1 MAQIYTSK
9 LHSLQPS
16 LLLLDFGTPVVRDAG
31 CPPDFNFRSEQPPVL
46 AQIAFTA
53 GWTAISSLIGYYK
66 ALYGPHMLLHLNL
79 AYFLPS
85 LPPLILQS
93 VWDAKLDGKYGI
105 AKAATVR
112 LCLGMWT
119 LLLSMC
125 TFLSDVLMSY
135 VHLCTLSAGLGGSA
149 VICAIYPFYEAS
161 RTILLLLVSLL
172 GLCNSIAFSTS
183 YQIVT
188 HFGTSNSVALTT
200 GKGVQL
206 GLVPE
211 SLQCFCILHGIAVV
225 GTVDARECTMR
236 HSMSCKHLECL
247 HRPHS
252 RCDQQVLWRVGLLLS
267 WQRQHYAWAQDPHT
281 LSSCCYFSWLQLLH

>member
-1 MAQIYTSK
+1 MRARLRSIPACLTLYSPACFFLTSVCR
-9 LHSLQPS
+9 S
-16 LLLLDFGTPVVRDAG
+16 FGCWISTR
-31 CPPDFNFRSEQPPVL
+31 FTFRSEQPRVL

-85 LPPLILQS
+85 LPTLILQS
-93 VWDAKLDGKYGI
+93 VWDARLDGKYGI

-125 TFLSDVLMSY
+125 ALLLEVLVSCLQLY
-135 VHLCTLSAGLGGSA
+135 TLSAGLGGSA
-149 VICAIYPFYEAS
+149 LVCAIYPFYETS
-161 RTILLLLVSLL
+161 RTVLLGLVSLL
-172 GLCNSIAFSTS
+172 GLCNSVAFSTS
-183 YQIVT
+183 YQVVT

-206 GLVPE
+206 GLMPE
-211 SLQCFCILHGIAVV
+211 SLECFCMLHGIAAA
-225 GTVDARECTMR
+225 GIVDPRNALCVTAS
-236 HSMSCKHLECL
+236 HASIQNASTDHT
-247 HRPHS
+247 
-252 RCDQQVLWRVGLLLS
+252 
-267 WQRQHYAWAQDPHT
+267 AQM
-281 LSSCCYFSWLQLLH
+281 

>member
-1 MAQIYTSK
+1 MAQIYTSMP
-9 LHSLQPS
+9 HAVQPS
-16 LLLLDFGTPVVRDAG
+16 LLLLDFGMCVIRDAG
-31 CPPDFNFRSEQPPVL
+31 CPPDSTFVLTQPPVL
-46 AQIAFTA
+46 SQIAFTA

-85 LPPLILQS
+85 LPTLVLQS
-93 VWDAKLDGKYGI
+93 VWDARLDGKYGI

-125 TFLSDVLMSY
+125 TFLSDVL
-135 VHLCTLSAGLGGSA
+135 VPCLHLYTLFAGLGGSTL
-149 VICAIYPFYEAS
+149 ICAIYPFYEAS
-161 RTILLLLVSLL
+161 RTILLVLVSLL

-206 GLVPE
+206 GLMPE
-211 SLQCFCILHGIAVV
+211 SLECFIHAALLLL
-225 GTVDARECTMR
+225 GTVDRRNALCVTAS
-236 HSMSCKHLECL
+236 HASI
-247 HRPHS
+247 
-252 RCDQQVLWRVGLLLS
+252 
-267 WQRQHYAWAQDPHT
+267 
-281 LSSCCYFSWLQLLH
+281 

>member
-1 MAQIYTSK
+1 MRAWPRSIPASFTLYSPACFFLTS
-9 LHSLQPS
+9 
-16 LLLLDFGTPVVRDAG
+16 
-31 CPPDFNFRSEQPPVL
+31 
-46 AQIAFTA
+46 IAFTA

-112 LCLGMWT
+112 LCLG
-119 LLLSMC
+119 
-125 TFLSDVLMSY
+125 V
-135 VHLCTLSAGLGGSA
+135 GGSA

-247 HRPHS
+247 HRSHS